1 MQVNVH
7 EAKTRLSQLL
17 QRVERG
23 EEVIIA
29 RAGKPV
35 ARLVPVAGAEPHPWG
50 TAKGLF
56 ELPDDWDS
64 EETNR
69 EIAGWF
75 YADEDEDPAR

>member
-17 QRVERG
+17 QSVARG
-23 EEVIIA
+23 EEVVIA

-35 ARLVPVAGAEPHPWG
+35 AKLVPVSGEPREWG
-50 TAKGLF
+50 TAKGLIQ
-56 ELPDDWDS
+56 LPEDWDS

-69 EIAGWF
+69 EIAGLF
-75 YADEDEDPAR
+75 YPDED